1 MDTPSTSLEKLA
13 KQRQQLHH
21 CVARISRQ
29 RRELRRLNRSY
40 DRLRD
45 SNSVLRH
52 MLEVSEQTRKSP
64 NMVITLPKDVQPRQ
78 AQAFAE
84 MMAAHPEQQVRDD
97 GRACLVCGKSGVL
110 EVWRDGDGEGH
121 WVHATC
127 KVDALAKQTGV
138 NLKPWQRN
146 LIQQALAKPPGTR
159 FDLSGLAAHTMGRG
173 RDYSKPMNHNH
184 VKPCNCGIFDREKW
198 DMANPKLDGNR
209 SAGGLFI
216 MDEHLLMGE
225 GGMTTRSWGKSMI
238 DALDAPWYRRA
249 WDWLV
254 FHTTRAFTPDEVDD
268 WSMPIYVIMQNNG
281 KPVAAY
287 TSKSEAED
295 IAKDM
300 WRYPAGT
307 SFAVNKVEL
316 Y

>member
-1 MDTPSTSLEKLA
+1 METPSSTPRETMDELAQRTEKLRQA
-13 KQRQQLHH
+13 LHVQQTANLTLRQQAANAA
-21 CVARISRQ
+21 ARVGRQ
-29 RRELRRLNRSY
+29 RKALRQLNRAY
-40 DRLRD
+40 DRMRD

-52 MLEVSEQTRKSP
+52 MLEVSEQTRKP
-64 NMVITLPKDVQPRQ
+64 VQDYGIVLPKEIQ
-78 AQAFAE
+78 
-84 MMAAHPEQQVRDD
+84 
-97 GRACLVCGKSGVL
+97 
-110 EVWRDGDGEGH
+110 
-121 WVHATC
+121 
-127 KVDALAKQTGV
+127 
-138 NLKPWQRN
+138 PWQAAAFEKMMR
-146 LIQQALAKPPGTR
+146 QPTGT
-159 FDLSGLAAHTMGRG
+159 AHTMGAG
-173 RDYSKPMNHNH
+173 RDHSKPSNHNH
-184 VKPCNCGIFDREKW
+184 VKPCDCGIFDPCDTKARDDYGINGMSAPW
-198 DMANPKLDGNR
+198 AILDEGTPNER
-209 SAGGLFI
+209 FI
-216 MDEHLLMGE
+216 PFDG
-225 GGMTTRSWGKSMI
+225 
-238 DALDAPWYRRA
+238 ALDAPWYRRA